1 MMCMT
6 SIYKQPDYGK
16 YTLEDMLNVYKELE
30 DGGDSKIYL
39 RDLAIQLENAIHIKN
54 DVAQF
59 GPESAMEVVLMLFAF
74 LTRERNDIN
83 FIKDISTVGTNE
95 S

>member
-1 MMCMT
+1 MT

-16 YTLEDMLNVYKELE
+16 YTLNDMLIVYKELE

-74 LTRERNDIN
+74 LARERNNIS
-83 FIKDISTVGTNE
+83 FIKDVSSHGGTNE